1 MYRPFFVFILALLSF
16 NTFGQEKVQWSFNFD
31 NDSNI
36 IQIKADIAEGWHL
49 YSQHIDN
56 EIGPVPTTIDFTDNE
71 DIILIGTT
79 EEPESLK
86 EYDENF
92 EGELNFFKDEVIF
105 TQKVDVRKNS
115 KLEGVVTFM
124 VCNDTM
130 CLPPVDKEF
139 FILIEI

>member
-1 MYRPFFVFILALLSF
+1 MHKPFFVFILVLLAS
-16 NTFGQEKVQWSFNFD
+16 NSFGQEKVEWSFDFD
-31 NDSNI
+31 NDSNT

-56 EIGPVPTTIDFTDNE
+56 EIGPVPTTIEFTVNE
-71 DIILIGTT
+71 DILLIGST

-92 EGELNFFKDEVIF
+92 EGELNFFKDEVVF

-115 KLEGVVTFM
+115 KLDGVVTFM

-139 FILIEI
+139 SVLIEI